1 MIVFLCLTAE
11 DEVVVKEVTLALPS
25 FVFRFFGVTEVPALV
40 LIIVPVCV
48 YVYVYVCVY
57 LRFCVEVEELG

>member
-25 FVFRFFGVTEVPALV
+25 FAFRFFGVTEVPALV

-48 YVYVYVCVY
+48 CACLRDECV
-57 LRFCVEVEELG
+57 FECG

>member
-25 FVFRFFGVTEVPALV
+25 FVFRFFGVTEVPAFV
-40 LIIVPVCV
+40 LTIVPECVRVCERGEGAGGQCE
-48 YVYVYVCVY
+48 CV
-57 LRFCVEVEELG
+57 